1 MNCYFYETLFH
12 DILKVVIK
20 MSIMTQLEF
29 ELEFSESEKE
39 IARYILNH
47 GDDVLSM
54 SVKQLAKQ
62 TYTSP
67 ATIVRLCKKIG
78 LEGYNDFKIKY
89 SAELQ
94 YDLQR
99 TDRIDVNFPFD
110 KDDSHPII
118 CHKLASLS
126 QEVIADTIQLID
138 FHQLDKIVD
147 LLYQY
152 HDIDIYGSGNS
163 LLAAMS
169 FQHKMMRIA
178 RNINLK
184 VLHGEQVFM
193 SYNSNPN
200 RIGMIISY
208 SGETN
213 ELIQVAQTLKEKKTP
228 IIVFTSVG
236 DNRLSHYADYVLNI
250 GSREKI
256 FTKIAPFA
264 SQVSMEYLL
273 NVIFSCIFQKDYE
286 QNIQN
291 KIGYDKKND
300 SRHPLSSPVTD

>member
-1 MNCYFYETLFH
+1 
-12 DILKVVIK
+12 

-29 ELEFSESEKE
+29 ELEFSHSEKE
-39 IARYILNH
+39 IARYILKN
-47 GDDVLSM
+47 GEEVLTM
-54 SVKQLAKQ
+54 SVKQLAKN

-94 YDLQR
+94 YDLHHAN
-99 TDRIDVNFPFD
+99 RIDVNFPFEN
-110 KDDSHPII
+110 DDSYPLIA
-118 CHKLASLS
+118 HKLATLS
-126 QEVIADTIQLID
+126 QEVITDTIQLID
-138 FHQLDKIVD
+138 FQQLEDIVN

-163 LLAAMS
+163 MLAAMS
-169 FQHKMMRIA
+169 FQHKMMRIN

-184 VLHGEQVFM
+184 VLQGEQAFM
-193 SYNSNPN
+193 SYNSNEKH
-200 RIGMIISY
+200 IAIIISY

-213 ELIQVAQTLKEKKTP
+213 ELIQIAQTLQEKKTP
-228 IIVFTSVG
+228 TIIITSIG
-236 DNRLSHYADYVLNI
+236 DNRLSHYGQYLLNI

-264 SQVSMEYLL
+264 SQISMEFIL
-273 NVIFSCIFQKDYE
+273 NTIFSCLFQKDYE
-286 QNIQN
+286 KNIQT
-291 KIGYDKKND
+291 KINYDKKND
-300 SRHPLSSPVTD
+300 SRHPHSPVNDETQ

>member
-1 MNCYFYETLFH
+1 
-12 DILKVVIK
+12 

-39 IARYILNH
+39 IAKYILNH
-47 GDDVLSM
+47 GEDVLSM
-54 SVKQLAKQ
+54 SVKELAKH

-94 YDLQR
+94 YDLHH

-110 KDDSHPII
+110 KEDTHPMI

-126 QEVIADTIQLID
+126 QEVIADTIKLID
-138 FHQLDKIVD
+138 FQQLNHIVD

-178 RNINLK
+178 RNVNLK

-193 SYNSNPN
+193 SYNSDKK
-200 RIGMIISY
+200 RIAVIISY
-208 SGETN
+208 SGETH
-213 ELIQVAQTLKEKKTP
+213 ELIQIAQTLKEKHTP
-228 IIVFTSVG
+228 IIVLTSIG
-236 DNRLSHYADYVLNI
+236 DNHLSHYADYILNI

-264 SQVSMEYLL
+264 SQASMEYLL
-273 NVIFSCIFQKDYE
+273 NVIFACIFQKDYE

-291 KIGYDKKND
+291 KISYDKKND
-300 SRHPLSSPVTD
+300 SRHPQSSPVSD

>member
-1 MNCYFYETLFH
+1 
-12 DILKVVIK
+12 
-20 MSIMTQLEF
+20 MTQLEF
-29 ELEFSESEKE
+29 ELEFSGSEKE

-94 YDLQR
+94 YDLHR
-99 TDRIDVNFPFD
+99 GERIDVNFPFE
-110 KDDSHPII
+110 KDDSYPSI

-126 QEVIADTIQLID
+126 QEVIADTIKLID
-138 FHQLDKIVD
+138 FQQLEHIVD
-147 LLYQY
+147 LIYQY
-152 HDIDIYGSGNS
+152 PAIDIYGSGNS

-169 FQHKMMRIA
+169 FQHKMMRIS
-178 RNINLK
+178 RDVNLR
-184 VLHGEQVFM
+184 VLHGEQIFM
-193 SYNSNPN
+193 SYNTKQD

-213 ELIQVAQTLKEKKTP
+213 EVIQIAQILKEKKTP
-228 IIVFTSVG
+228 LIVLTSVG
-236 DNRLSHYADYVLNI
+236 DNRLSHYADYILNI

-264 SQVSMEYLL
+264 SQASMEYLL
-273 NVIFSCIFQKDYE
+273 NVIFSCVFQRDYE

-291 KIGYDKKND
+291 KVSYDKKND
-300 SRHPLSSPVTD
+300 SRHPLSSPVSD

>member
-1 MNCYFYETLFH
+1 M
-12 DILKVVIK
+12 VIK

-54 SVKQLAKQ
+54 SVKELAKN

-94 YDLQR
+94 YDLHHSN
-99 TDRIDVNFPFD
+99 RIDVNFPFEK
-110 KDDSHPII
+110 KDTHPMI

-126 QEVIADTIQLID
+126 EEVIADTIKLID
-138 FHQLDKIVD
+138 FDQLEKIVD
-147 LLYQY
+147 LLYQS

-178 RNINLK
+178 RNVNLK
-184 VLHGEQVFM
+184 ALHGEQVFL
-193 SYNSNPN
+193 SYNSDEK
-200 RIGMIISY
+200 RIAVIISY
-208 SGETN
+208 SGETHD
-213 ELIQVAQTLKEKKTP
+213 LIQITQILKEKKTP
-228 IIVFTSVG
+228 IIVLTSIG
-236 DNRLSHYADYVLNI
+236 DNHLSHYADYILNI

-273 NVIFSCIFQKDYE
+273 NVIFSCIFQKDYD

-291 KIGYDKKND
+291 KISYDKKND
-300 SRHPLSSPVTD
+300 SRHPLSSPVSD

>member
-1 MNCYFYETLFH
+1 
-12 DILKVVIK
+12 
-20 MSIMTQLEF
+20 MTQLEF

-39 IARYILNH
+39 IAKYILNH
-47 GDDVLSM
+47 GEAVLSM
-54 SVKQLAKQ
+54 SVKELAKH

-94 YDLQR
+94 YDLQH
-99 TDRIDVNFPFD
+99 TDRIDVNFPFQ
-110 KDDSHPII
+110 KDDSHPLI

-126 QEVIADTIQLID
+126 QEVIADTVKLID
-138 FHQLDKIVD
+138 FNQLHQIVD
-147 LLYQY
+147 LIY
-152 HDIDIYGSGNS
+152 HYPTIDIYGSGNS

-169 FQHKMMRIA
+169 FQHKMMRIS
-178 RNINLK
+178 RDVNLR
-184 VLHGEQVFM
+184 VLHGEQIFM
-193 SYNSNPN
+193 SYNTNPD

-213 ELIQVAQTLKEKKTP
+213 EVIQIAQTLKEKKTP
-228 IIVFTSVG
+228 LIVLTSIG
-236 DNRLSHYADYVLNI
+236 DNRIYHYADYILNI

-264 SQVSMEYLL
+264 SQISMEYLL
-273 NVIFSCIFQKDYE
+273 NVIFSCLFQKDYE

-291 KIGYDKKND
+291 KVGYDKKND
-300 SRHPLSSPVTD
+300 SRHPQSSPVSD

>member
-1 MNCYFYETLFH
+1 
-12 DILKVVIK
+12 

-29 ELEFSESEKE
+29 ELDFSQSEKE
-39 IARYILNH
+39 IGRYILNH
-47 GDDVLSM
+47 GDEVLSM
-54 SVKQLAKQ
+54 SVKELAQK

-94 YDLQR
+94 YDLHHG
-99 TDRIDVNFPFD
+99 DRVDVNFPFD
-110 KDDSHPII
+110 KDDNETMI
-118 CHKLASLS
+118 CHKLANLS
-126 QEVIADTIQLID
+126 QEVIAETIKLID
-138 FHQLDKIVD
+138 FHVLHQIVE
-147 LLYQY
+147 LLYRSQN
-152 HDIDIYGSGNS
+152 IDIYGSGNS

-169 FQHKMMRIA
+169 FQHKMMRIQ
-178 RNINLK
+178 RNVNLK

-193 SYNSNPN
+193 TYNSNKK
-200 RIGMIISY
+200 RIAMIISY

-213 ELIQVAQTLKEKKTP
+213 ELIQFAQTLKEKKTP
-228 IIVFTSVG
+228 LIVLTSIG

-264 SQVSMEYLL
+264 SQTSMEYLL

-291 KIGYDKKND
+291 KISYDKKND
-300 SRHPLSSPVTD
+300 ARHPLSSPISDEM

>member
-1 MNCYFYETLFH
+1 
-12 DILKVVIK
+12 

-54 SVKQLAKQ
+54 SVKEQAKN

-94 YDLQR
+94 YDLHHSN
-99 TDRIDVNFPFD
+99 RIDVNFPFEK
-110 KDDSHPII
+110 KDTHPMI

-126 QEVIADTIQLID
+126 EEVIADTIKLID
-138 FHQLDKIVD
+138 FEQLEKIVD
-147 LLYQY
+147 LLYQS

-178 RNINLK
+178 RNVNLK
-184 VLHGEQVFM
+184 ALHGEQVFL
-193 SYNSNPN
+193 SYNSDEK
-200 RIGMIISY
+200 RIAVIISY
-208 SGETN
+208 SGETHD
-213 ELIQVAQTLKEKKTP
+213 LIQIAQILKEKKTP
-228 IIVFTSVG
+228 IIVLTSIG
-236 DNRLSHYADYVLNI
+236 DNHLSHYADYILNI

-273 NVIFSCIFQKDYE
+273 NVIFSCIFQKDYD
-286 QNIQN
+286 QNTQN
-291 KIGYDKKND
+291 KISYDKKND
-300 SRHPLSSPVTD
+300 SRHPLSSPVSD

>member
-1 MNCYFYETLFH
+1 
-12 DILKVVIK
+12 

-39 IARYILNH
+39 IAKYILNH
-47 GDDVLSM
+47 GEAVLSM
-54 SVKQLAKQ
+54 SVKELAKH

-94 YDLQR
+94 YDLQH
-99 TDRIDVNFPFD
+99 TDRIDVNFPFQ
-110 KDDSHPII
+110 KDDSHPLI

-126 QEVIADTIQLID
+126 QGVIADTVKLID
-138 FHQLDKIVD
+138 FNQLHQIVD
-147 LLYQY
+147 LIY
-152 HDIDIYGSGNS
+152 HYPTIDIYGSGNS

-169 FQHKMMRIA
+169 FQHKMMRIS
-178 RNINLK
+178 RDVNLR
-184 VLHGEQVFM
+184 VLHGEQIFM
-193 SYNSNPN
+193 SYNTNPD

-213 ELIQVAQTLKEKKTP
+213 EVIQIAQTLKENKTP
-228 IIVFTSVG
+228 LIVLTSIG
-236 DNRLSHYADYVLNI
+236 DNRLSHYADYILNI

-264 SQVSMEYLL
+264 SQISMEYLL
-273 NVIFSCIFQKDYE
+273 NVIFSCLFQKDYE

-291 KIGYDKKND
+291 KVGYDKKND
-300 SRHPLSSPVTD
+300 SRHPQSSPVSD

>member
-1 MNCYFYETLFH
+1 
-12 DILKVVIK
+12 

-29 ELEFSESEKE
+29 ELEFSHSEKQ

-47 GDDVLSM
+47 GDDVLGM
-54 SVKQLAKQ
+54 SVKELAKK

-94 YDLQR
+94 YDLHHEN
-99 TDRIDVNFPFD
+99 RIDVNFPFY
-110 KDDSHPII
+110 KNDSYPSI

-126 QEVIADTIQLID
+126 QEVIAETIQLID
-138 FHQLDKIVD
+138 FKELEQIVD
-147 LLYQY
+147 LLYSY
-152 HDIDIYGSGNS
+152 KDIDIYGSGNS

-169 FQHKMMRIA
+169 FQHKMMRIQ

-184 VLHGEQVFM
+184 VLHGEQIFM
-193 SYNSNPN
+193 SYNSHEN
-200 RIGMIISY
+200 RLAMIISY

-213 ELIQVAQTLKEKKTP
+213 ELIQIAKTLKEKKTP
-228 IIVFTSVG
+228 LIVLTSIG
-236 DNRLSHYADYVLNI
+236 DNRLSHYADYILHI

-264 SQVSMEYLL
+264 SQTSIEYLL
-273 NVIFSCIFQKDYE
+273 NIIFSCLFQKDYE

-291 KIGYDKKND
+291 KISYDKKND
-300 SRHPLSSPVTD
+300 SRHPLMSPVNDSSL

>member
-1 MNCYFYETLFH
+1 
-12 DILKVVIK
+12 
-20 MSIMTQLEF
+20 MTQLEF

-39 IARYILNH
+39 IAKYILNH
-47 GDDVLSM
+47 GEAVLSM
-54 SVKQLAKQ
+54 SVKELAKH

-94 YDLQR
+94 YDLQH
-99 TDRIDVNFPFD
+99 TDRIDVNFPFQ
-110 KDDSHPII
+110 KDDSHPLI

-126 QEVIADTIQLID
+126 QEVIADTVKLID
-138 FHQLDKIVD
+138 FNQLHQIVD
-147 LLYQY
+147 LIY
-152 HDIDIYGSGNS
+152 HYPTIDIYGSGNS

-169 FQHKMMRIA
+169 FQHKMMRIS
-178 RNINLK
+178 RDVNLR
-184 VLHGEQVFM
+184 VLHGEQIFM
-193 SYNSNPN
+193 SYNTNPD

-213 ELIQVAQTLKEKKTP
+213 EVIQIAQTLKEKKTP
-228 IIVFTSVG
+228 LIGLTSIG
-236 DNRLSHYADYVLNI
+236 DNRLSHYADYILNI

-264 SQVSMEYLL
+264 SQISMEYLL
-273 NVIFSCIFQKDYE
+273 NVIFSCLFQKDYE

-291 KIGYDKKND
+291 KVGYDKKND
-300 SRHPLSSPVTD
+300 SRHPQSSPVSD

>member
-1 MNCYFYETLFH
+1 M
-12 DILKVVIK
+12 VIK

-54 SVKQLAKQ
+54 SVKELAKN

-94 YDLQR
+94 YDLHHSN
-99 TDRIDVNFPFD
+99 RIDVNFPFEK
-110 KDDSHPII
+110 KDTHPMI

-126 QEVIADTIQLID
+126 EEVIADTIKLID
-138 FHQLDKIVD
+138 FEQLEKIVD
-147 LLYQY
+147 LLYQS

-178 RNINLK
+178 RNVNLK
-184 VLHGEQVFM
+184 ALHGEQVFL
-193 SYNSNPN
+193 SYNSDKK
-200 RIGMIISY
+200 RIAVIISY
-208 SGETN
+208 SGETHD
-213 ELIQVAQTLKEKKTP
+213 LIQIAQILKEKKTP
-228 IIVFTSVG
+228 IIILTSIG
-236 DNRLSHYADYVLNI
+236 DNHLSHYADYILNI

-264 SQVSMEYLL
+264 SQISMEYLL
-273 NVIFSCIFQKDYE
+273 NVIFSCIFQKDYD

-291 KIGYDKKND
+291 KISYDKKND
-300 SRHPLSSPVTD
+300 SRHPLSSPVSD

>member
-1 MNCYFYETLFH
+1 
-12 DILKVVIK
+12 

-39 IARYILNH
+39 IAKYILNH
-47 GDDVLSM
+47 GEAVLSM
-54 SVKQLAKQ
+54 SVKELAKH

-94 YDLQR
+94 YDLQH
-99 TDRIDVNFPFD
+99 TDRIDVNFPFQ
-110 KDDSHPII
+110 KDDSHPLI

-126 QEVIADTIQLID
+126 QEVIADTVKLID
-138 FHQLDKIVD
+138 FNQLHQIVD
-147 LLYQY
+147 LIY
-152 HDIDIYGSGNS
+152 HYPTIDIYGSGNS

-169 FQHKMMRIA
+169 FQHKMMRIS
-178 RNINLK
+178 RDVNLR
-184 VLHGEQVFM
+184 VLHGEQIFM
-193 SYNSNPN
+193 SYNTNPD

-213 ELIQVAQTLKEKKTP
+213 EVIQIAQTLKEKKTP
-228 IIVFTSVG
+228 LIVLTSIG
-236 DNRLSHYADYVLNI
+236 DNRLSHYADYILNI

-264 SQVSMEYLL
+264 SQISLEYLL
-273 NVIFSCIFQKDYE
+273 NVIFSCLFQKDYE

-291 KIGYDKKND
+291 KVGYDKKND
-300 SRHPLSSPVTD
+300 SRHPQSSPVSD

>member
-1 MNCYFYETLFH
+1 M
-12 DILKVVIK
+12 VIK

-54 SVKQLAKQ
+54 SVKELAKN

-94 YDLQR
+94 YDLHHSN
-99 TDRIDVNFPFD
+99 RIDVNFPFEK
-110 KDDSHPII
+110 KDTHPMI

-126 QEVIADTIQLID
+126 EEVIADTIKLID
-138 FHQLDKIVD
+138 FEQLEKIVD
-147 LLYQY
+147 LLYQS

-178 RNINLK
+178 RNVNLK
-184 VLHGEQVFM
+184 ALHGEQVFL
-193 SYNSNPN
+193 SYNSDKK
-200 RIGMIISY
+200 RIAVIISY
-208 SGETN
+208 SGETHD
-213 ELIQVAQTLKEKKTP
+213 LIQIAQILKEKKTP
-228 IIVFTSVG
+228 IIVLTSIG
-236 DNRLSHYADYVLNI
+236 DNHLSHYADYILNI

-273 NVIFSCIFQKDYE
+273 NVIFSCIFQKDYD

-291 KIGYDKKND
+291 KISYDKKND
-300 SRHPLSSPVTD
+300 SRHPLSSPISD